1 MREIIFYRTPAGSS
15 PIDDFLDALSSKQ
28 ARKVTWVLNLL
39 EELEIV
45 PKQYFKKMTNT
56 DDLWEVRVKTGSNI
70 FRLLGFFDGAKIV
83 ILSHAFQKK
92 TQKTPRQAIK
102 LAEAR
107 KKDYF
112 GRKKK

>member
-28 ARKVTWVLNLL
+28 ARKVAWVLNLV

-56 DDLWEVRVKTGSNI
+56 DDLWEVRVKAGSNI

-92 TQKTPRQAIK
+92 TQKTPRQAIE

-107 KKDYF
+107 KNDYF